1 LPRRKRKRNDL
12 LKGRAHGLQAMVH
25 DPKILLLSLPSYAL
39 KMLVQDLRSSE
50 RTLLKGLLG
59 QQRARPRDKH
69 HAVPITTVGEIR
81 IGLDPLLLEVK
92 GRATFRGQKTLVIAL
107 KIITDRKQYL
117 GQMLRATVRQEI
129 RPKLLGDFHHV
140 ETKVL
145 VEMKAMTK
153 FRFVVGLMSTL
164 LLASC
169 DGERMY
175 EDFHAFDQGG
185 WEVSDTV
192 AFDLG
197 ELDSITGQSLVAVR
211 FTEDFPFSN
220 MYIKLIYR
228 DSSKLVLRD
237 TVWNVPIFDTQS
249 GKPLGKGFGNTYTT
263 YDTLPFTIPTKT
275 KEVLLLQYMRQAELL
290 GVEAVGIKV
299 LRPEIQP

>member
-1 LPRRKRKRNDL
+1 
-12 LKGRAHGLQAMVH
+12 
-25 DPKILLLSLPSYAL
+25 
-39 KMLVQDLRSSE
+39 
-50 RTLLKGLLG
+50 
-59 QQRARPRDKH
+59 
-69 HAVPITTVGEIR
+69 
-81 IGLDPLLLEVK
+81 
-92 GRATFRGQKTLVIAL
+92 
-107 KIITDRKQYL
+107 
-117 GQMLRATVRQEI
+117 
-129 RPKLLGDFHHV
+129 
-140 ETKVL
+140 
-145 VEMKAMTK
+145 MTK
-153 FRFVVGLMSTL
+153 FWFVVGLMSTL

-169 DGERMY
+169 DGERLY

-220 MYIKLIYR
+220 MYIKLVYR

-263 YDTLPFTIPTKT
+263 YDTLPFAIPAQT
-275 KEVLLLQYMRQAELL
+275 KEILLLQYMRQAELL

>member
-1 LPRRKRKRNDL
+1 MP
-12 LKGRAHGLQAMVH
+12 
-25 DPKILLLSLPSYAL
+25 
-39 KMLVQDLRSSE
+39 
-50 RTLLKGLLG
+50 
-59 QQRARPRDKH
+59 
-69 HAVPITTVGEIR
+69 
-81 IGLDPLLLEVK
+81 
-92 GRATFRGQKTLVIAL
+92 
-107 KIITDRKQYL
+107 
-117 GQMLRATVRQEI
+117 RATVRLEI

-145 VEMKAMTK
+145 TEMKAMTK
-153 FRFVVGLMSTL
+153 LRFVVGLMSTL

-175 EDFHAFDQGG
+175 EDFHSFDQGG
-185 WEVSDTV
+185 WEASDTV
-192 AFDLG
+192 AFDLA
-197 ELDSITGQSLVAVR
+197 ELDSITGSSLVAVR
-211 FTEDFPFSN
+211 YTEDFPFSN

-263 YDTLPFTIPTKT
+263 YDTLPFTIPAQT
-275 KEVLLLQYMRQAELL
+275 KEVILLQYMRQAELL
-290 GVEAVGIKV
+290 GVKAVGIKV